1 MDIIIYVVIAVIALI
16 VGVVATLIAQKN
28 MSQSRAKIIIEE
40 ANSEAEVIKKNK
52 LLEAREEEIRIIA
65 EAEKQASQRMSKAQS
80 FEGKLKQRELQL
92 NQQQSENQRSRNEIE
107 QTRAKLDDQL
117 ALAESKQTEL
127 DALKRKAQE
136 ELERVSGLSSD
147 EAKEKLI
154 ESLKDEAKTAA
165 QSYINDI
172 MTKPSSPPIRKLNAS
187 SYSPYSVWLQRQ
199 PSKTPSPY
207 SRLTPTK
214 SKVAS

>member
-147 EAKEKLI
+147 EASGARPPRAHFRPFIRRSKGETHGKPQGRGQDCRSLI
-154 ESLKDEAKTAA
+154 
-165 QSYINDI
+165 Y
-172 MTKPSSPPIRKLNAS
+172 
-187 SYSPYSVWLQRQ
+187 QRHHGRSQ
-199 PSKTPSPY
+199 AH
-207 SRLTPTK
+207 RQ
-214 SKVAS
+214 